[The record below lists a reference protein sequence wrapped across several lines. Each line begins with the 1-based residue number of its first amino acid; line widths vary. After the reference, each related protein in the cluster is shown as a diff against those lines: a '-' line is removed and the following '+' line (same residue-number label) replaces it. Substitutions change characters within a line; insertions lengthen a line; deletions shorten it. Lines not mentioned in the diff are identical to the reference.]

1 MHTLAGLAA
10 ARGDDPAEL
19 EGQIESNAKVAFQLP

>member
-19 EGQIESNAKVAFQLP
+19 ERQIESNAEVAFQLP

>member
-10 ARGDDPAEL
+10 ARGEDSGEL
-19 EGQIESNAKVAFQLP
+19 ERQIESNAKVAFQLP